1 MVSDER
7 VTEFPHSEMIP
18 VSFLELYPS
27 VTTLKGPAKWLPRL
41 LSTLFSWH
49 SPQKRPQLRCTSTTC
64 VLWSF
69 VHTFVRWY
77 VSFFFLFLIIPLAS
91 TMKGG
96 KWKEPTAAAPISVSG
111 ISIFHPSHSD
121 LLLLQSAPQDS
132 CKFRQDDDTPAADK
146 DRLIWQGGSRAKEL
160 NYRETTACW

>member
-1 MVSDER
+1 MSEFYFSYVIWKLPTIVWIMVSDER

-49 SPQKRPQLRCTSTTC
+49 SPQKRPQLCCTSTTC

-77 VSFFFLFLIIPLAS
+77 VFLFSFFFKNYSSLLDNE
-91 TMKGG
+91 GG
-96 KWKEPTAAAPISVSG
+96 KSGKSRQQQHRSLWVESQSSIRPIAIYYFSKVLRRTAAN
-111 ISIFHPSHSD
+111 
-121 LLLLQSAPQDS
+121 SA
-132 CKFRQDDDTPAADK
+132 KTTTHR
-146 DRLIWQGGSRAKEL
+146 RLTK
-160 NYRETTACW
+160 TA

>member
-1 MVSDER
+1 MSGFYFSYVTWKLSTIIWLMVSDER
-7 VTEFPHSEMIP
+7 VTEFPHSEIIP

-77 VSFFFLFLIIPLAS
+77 VFRFSFFFNYSSRLDNE
-91 TMKGG
+91 GG
-96 KWKEPTAAAPISVSG
+96 GSGKSRQQQHRSLWVESQSSIRPIAIYYFSKVLRRTAAN
-111 ISIFHPSHSD
+111 
-121 LLLLQSAPQDS
+121 SA
-132 CKFRQDDDTPAADK
+132 KTTTHR
-146 DRLIWQGGSRAKEL
+146 RLTK
-160 NYRETTACW
+160 TA